1 MEKHKVQWQ
10 IILSR
15 IRKPSVIMS
24 VTSQLISLLMILG
37 VHLNQNTIM
46 TVVAIGCTILAS
58 LGILSN
64 PDTQK
69 GGYGDDILTSAGTGK
84 KEPHVLING
93 QMVCKS
99 SGAVYDP
106 AKDLEKPAIE

>member
-10 IILSR
+10 LVLSR
-15 IRKPSVIMS
+15 LRRPSVIMS
-24 VTSQLISLLMILG
+24 VASQLISLLMILG

-46 TVVAIGCTILAS
+46 TVVTIGCTMLAS

-69 GGYGDDILTSAGTGK
+69 GGFGDDILTCSATGK
-84 KEPHVLING
+84 KEPHVMVNG
-93 QMVCKS
+93 QLVCKS
-99 SGAVYDP
+99 CGAVYEP
-106 AKDLEKPAIE
+106 GIVNSE

>member
-1 MEKHKVQWQ
+1 MGFEMEKHKVQWQ
-10 IILSR
+10 MILSR

-24 VTSQLISLLMILG
+24 VTSQLISQLLILG
-37 VHLNQNTIM
+37 VDLDQSTIM

-99 SGAVYDP
+99 SGVVYDP
-106 AKDLEKPAIE
+106 AKE